1 MKSTEEEQQES
12 FRKMAALIQDMNEVE
27 QEAVYRFME
36 SLQDS
41 ELTEQDWINLYGH
54 RAPRI
59 YRPRFT
65 RK

>member
-12 FRKMAALIQDMNEVE
+12 FRKMAALIEDMNEAE

-54 RAPRI
+54 GAPRI
-59 YRPRFT
+59 YRLRFT
-65 RK
+65 KK